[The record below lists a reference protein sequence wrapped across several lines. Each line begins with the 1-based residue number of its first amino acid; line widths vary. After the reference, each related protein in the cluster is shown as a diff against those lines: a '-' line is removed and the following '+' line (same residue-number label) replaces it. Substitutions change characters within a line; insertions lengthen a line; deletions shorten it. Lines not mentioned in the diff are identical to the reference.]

1 MESSTFPASAAFT
14 KNRESLG
21 HFCRSWLKKAL
32 LVNAVSTHGVDTLL
46 CLKARPVFDE
56 GGLYTQETTH
66 VSVHHIV
73 FTHSP
78 TTHYKHGLHRK
89 PNIQSPHTFHMY
101 PLSFTK
107 LLIPFFIST
116 STCLKTCSFSSSR
129 FQSAFP
135 TVLRLRNAKFWT
147 SVFSVWG
154 ALLFNNFPLVRCPT
168 KPYQRKK
175 TCQPYKKVV
184 YQVIY
189 RAQKQCFI
197 SIWSI

>member
-101 PLSFTK
+101 PQSFTK

-147 SVFSVWG
+147 TVFSVCEVHCYSTTFHS
-154 ALLFNNFPLVRCPT
+154 LDVQQNPIKERRHVSPT
-168 KPYQRKK
+168 KKLYIKWFIEHK
-175 TCQPYKKVV
+175 T
-184 YQVIY
+184 
-189 RAQKQCFI
+189 
-197 SIWSI
+197 

>member
-1 MESSTFPASAAFT
+1 MESSTFPAFAAFT

-32 LVNAVSTHGVDTLL
+32 LVNVVSTHGVGTLL
-46 CLKARPVFDE
+46 CLKAGPVFDE

-147 SVFSVWG
+147 TVFSVCEVHCYSTTFHS
-154 ALLFNNFPLVRCPT
+154 LDVQQNPIKERRHVSPT
-168 KPYQRKK
+168 KKLYIKWFIEHK
-175 TCQPYKKVV
+175 T
-184 YQVIY
+184 
-189 RAQKQCFI
+189 
-197 SIWSI
+197 